1 MNLRLNLNY
10 VFKRYFVVLETGH
23 QICQDDKLYKR
34 KPGDKCN
41 CDIFNDID
49 YKFKVIWCKENE
61 LNEYF

>member
-10 VFKRYFVVLETGH
+10 VFKRYFMVLETGH

-49 YKFKVIWCKENE
+49 YKFKVI
-61 LNEYF
+61 